1 MVYVEGLVGRLY
13 VERPPEIERY
23 LQVSEIL
30 RGLALSPKESA
41 VLLENVRD
49 AYKVD
54 EYRQE

>member
-1 MVYVEGLVGRLY
+1 
-13 VERPPEIERY
+13 
-23 LQVSEIL
+23 L

-54 EYRQE
+54 DYGQE